1 MPIENDDEI
10 RNILKSAKTIA
21 VIGASEKPYRDS
33 NRIAEYLVRKG
44 YTVYPVNP
52 AYKETNGLRCY
63 PDLSSLPESVDI
75 VDVFRNS
82 DAVDEVVTQAIAAKA
97 KTLWLQY
104 GVVNE
109 AAASRA
115 EAAGISVIMDHCI
128 AVDYGR
134 LMR

>member
-1 MPIENDDEI
+1 M
-10 RNILKSAKTIA
+10 
-21 VIGASEKPYRDS
+21 
-33 NRIAEYLVRKG
+33 
-44 YTVYPVNP
+44 
-52 AYKETNGLRCY
+52 
-63 PDLSSLPESVDI
+63 
-75 VDVFRNS
+75 DVFRNS
-82 DAVDEVVTQAIAAKA
+82 DAVDEVVTEAIAAKA